1 MADVARC
8 AGVSLKT
15 VSRVVNDE
23 PNVRP
28 ELRER
33 VLAAVRDLGY
43 RPNAAAR
50 ALAARRSRIIGAVT
64 PGTAHFGPTSQLF
77 GLERAAWEAGY
88 SVVVSSTF
96 EATPAELVRALREL
110 VDHGVDGIVLAA
122 PVHLAPL
129 EADGLLQQV
138 PVVALDRLAGNLD
151 LPTVVP
157 DQRGGARAATEHL
170 LGLGHET
177 VWHVSG
183 PMSWTPARERADGWR
198 AALEDAGAK
207 VPEPLEGDWTPAL
220 GYAAGRELV
229 ARGDVTAVFAANDQM
244 AMGVMR
250 AFYEAGRQ
258 IPGEI
263 SIVGFDDIPEAEHL
277 LIPLT
282 TVRQDFGATGRRA
295 VAELLSRLAP
305 DVASDTVPDAGLAS
319 DHDVVIPV
327 ELVVRASTAATGD
340 RSGGTTIGTT
350 TTGTTTTGTTTT
362 GSSTHRQ
369 GSR

>member
-1 MADVARC
+1 MANVGKQGGRPVMADVARC

-96 EATPAELVRALREL
+96 EATPEELVRALREL

-122 PVHLAPL
+122 PVHLAPV

-157 DQRGGARAATEHL
+157 DQGGGARAATEHL

-198 AALEDAGAK
+198 GALEDAGAK

-229 ARGDVTAVFAANDQM
+229 AHGDVTAVFAANDQM

-250 AFYEAGRQ
+250 AFYEVGRQ
-258 IPGEI
+258 IPGEV

-319 DHDVVIPV
+319 DHEVVIPV
-327 ELVVRASTAATGD
+327 ELVVRASSGPAADVPAAAASSTA
-340 RSGGTTIGTT
+340 
-350 TTGTTTTGTTTT
+350 
-362 GSSTHRQ
+362 SSTHPQ